1 VIQFF
6 DAKDMKAAL
15 PGIKRA
21 GATLLSAEKSGL
33 AVVTVPEAT
42 AARKKTVQALSAL
55 HGVRLISTFVVPAS
69 CNNVAS
75 KILGTAK
82 ALATPTAAQ
91 PNRLGLTGAGEIIA
105 VADTGLDTGNPQTV
119 MADFAGRI
127 TAIHSWPISP
137 SFNPFITN
145 PGADD
150 GAADL
155 DSGHGTHV
163 TGSVLGGGSSAGPAI
178 RGLSRGA
185 NLVFQAV
192 EQRLAL
198 TPLGRQQ
205 LGSDPFQL
213 AGLPNDITRLFDQAY
228 QAGARIH
235 SDSWGSD
242 DAGDYAASSRQLD
255 QFVWKYQDLCI
266 VVAAGNSGTDA
277 NRDGVVDE
285 GSVGSPGTA
294 KNCIT
299 VGASQSLRN
308 FPNATWGAFWPG
320 DFPVP
325 PLSTEKVAA
334 DKDKMAA
341 FSGRG
346 PTLDGRIKPDVVAP
360 GSYILSTRSTQI
372 AGNGWGAYSNGHYM
386 YDGGTSMATPL
397 VAGALGLLREYLR
410 TKRGVASPSAALL
423 KASLICGAVRLPL
436 PYVTAGALADNHQ
449 GFGRVNI
456 DNIVSPAGGAQFGFQ
471 DAATGL
477 STGAV
482 RTVAVT
488 AVASRKLRVVLAY
501 SDYPGRGLKNNLNL
515 VLISPNGT
523 RHVGNATG
531 GQLTFDTRNNVEIV
545 EVATPAA
552 GAWRVQVIASN
563 VPQGPQRYALAWLA

>member
-1 VIQFF
+1 
-6 DAKDMKAAL
+6 
-15 PGIKRA
+15 
-21 GATLLSAEKSGL
+21 
-33 AVVTVPEAT
+33 
-42 AARKKTVQALSAL
+42 
-55 HGVRLISTFVVPAS
+55 
-69 CNNVAS
+69 
-75 KILGTAK
+75 
-82 ALATPTAAQ
+82 
-91 PNRLGLTGAGEIIA
+91 
-105 VADTGLDTGNPQTV
+105 
-119 MADFAGRI
+119 
-127 TAIHSWPISP
+127 
-137 SFNPFITN
+137 
-145 PGADD
+145 
-150 GAADL
+150 
-155 DSGHGTHV
+155 
-163 TGSVLGGGSSAGPAI
+163 
-178 RGLSRGA
+178 
-185 NLVFQAV
+185 
-192 EQRLAL
+192 
-198 TPLGRQQ
+198 
-205 LGSDPFQL
+205 
-213 AGLPNDITRLFDQAY
+213 
-228 QAGARIH
+228 
-235 SDSWGSD
+235 
-242 DAGDYAASSRQLD
+242 
-255 QFVWKYQDLCI
+255 
-266 VVAAGNSGTDA
+266 
-277 NRDGVVDE
+277 
-285 GSVGSPGTA
+285 
-294 KNCIT
+294 
-299 VGASQSLRN
+299 
-308 FPNATWGAFWPG
+308 
-320 DFPVP
+320 
-325 PLSTEKVAA
+325 
-334 DKDKMAA
+334 
-341 FSGRG
+341 
-346 PTLDGRIKPDVVAP
+346 
-360 GSYILSTRSTQI
+360 
-372 AGNGWGAYSNGHYM
+372 M